1 MRDMTPE
8 PTAKLAR
15 SMRVNGTWPGYLGS
29 GRLRTE
35 NERCDEDARHAAQVR
50 ERMACLT
57 DCVGW
62 ARCSDAILFYVDRF
76 WMSVGV

>member
-57 DCVGW
+57 DCVGL
-62 ARCSDAILFYVDRF
+62 ARCSDAILFYVDVF